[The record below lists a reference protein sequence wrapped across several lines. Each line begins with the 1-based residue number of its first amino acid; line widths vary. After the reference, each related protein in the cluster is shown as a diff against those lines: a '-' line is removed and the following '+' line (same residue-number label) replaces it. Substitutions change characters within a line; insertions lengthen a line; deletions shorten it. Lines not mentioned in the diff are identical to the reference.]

1 MNLHEPEPGLRRVTT
16 ADFLS
21 LIALALFV
29 TYGVTVLNT
38 ILPLALLQPTW
49 LVTFISALLEGAP
62 LALLGLGLVHLVA
75 YLEPDDGRIQE
86 RRDAIARWA
95 VMAVAGFVL
104 LLPLQAASAWQGFE
118 LVARSQTSALKVA
131 TERAEA
137 LRQAIEGARTV
148 EDLQERIARLQGP
161 GLQLTQTTASS
172 LPSLKNVLTQRLDE
186 SVKSSTAIITS
197 PWNPNL
203 WAIIQRTVRILILTV
218 VYGLA
223 FAAGSRRRDSDLS
236 LLREG
241 QMRWEIHWAQRAERR
256 REQLERRKRQR
267 RLRDEELAAME
278 ARARELREANAEHQ
292 EAPAP
297 RLTVPRGLPADI
309 DYFHQLSMEEE
320 ERTEE
325 SQESP

>member
-21 LIALALFV
+21 LVALALFV

-38 ILPLALLQPTW
+38 ILPLAILQPSW
-49 LVTFISALLEGAP
+49 LVTLISALLDSAP
-62 LALLGLGLVHLVA
+62 LALLGLGMVHLVA
-75 YLEPDDGRIQE
+75 YLEPDDGRIQD
-86 RRDAIARWA
+86 RRDAVARWA
-95 VMAVAGFVL
+95 IVAVVGFVL
-104 LLPLQAASAWQGFE
+104 LLPLQTASAWQGFE

-137 LRQAIEGARTV
+137 FRQAIEGATSV

-161 GLQLTQTTASS
+161 GLRLTETTASS
-172 LPSLKNVLTQRLDE
+172 LPEVKKVLSQRLEE
-186 SVKSSTAIITS
+186 SVKSSRAIITS

-203 WAIIQRTVRILILTV
+203 WAIIQRTVRIFILTV

-223 FAAGSRRRDSDLS
+223 FAAGSQRRNSDLS

-241 QMRWEIHWAQRAERR
+241 QMRWEVHRAQRAERR
-256 REQLERRKRQR
+256 RERLELRERQR
-267 RLRDEELAAME
+267 QLREEELAAME
-278 ARARELREANAEHQ
+278 ARARELREASPEAQ

-297 RLTVPRGLPADI
+297 WVAPPRGLPADL

-320 ERTEE
+320 QRK
-325 SQESP
+325 ESP